1 MRLSNDVEKKI
12 SQTHIESI
20 NWEVWKFRLAFF
32 SEQLLKYNQDQVC
45 RKIKISYE
53 LLNHIGSYAVLSSDI
68 LIREG
73 KAEKEMLWSSS
84 SQKGFQR

>member
-1 MRLSNDVEKKI
+1 M
-12 SQTHIESI
+12 
-20 NWEVWKFRLAFF
+20 
-32 SEQLLKYNQDQVC
+32 C

-68 LIREG
+68 LIQEG